1 MKQLLTAKKHLFTR
15 IAIGFGLG
23 ILFGILLPELA
34 IQAKFVGDIYLNLI
48 KMMIIPIIFVAV
60 STGIINIGSSSDLG
74 RIGFKSIVVFVVM
87 FITTAAISL
96 VISYLIR
103 PGQKINIDAV
113 GYDGEITEPSFA
125 DFFMNIVPSNLFQ
138 AISEGDILATI
149 LFTLIFSV
157 AIVVIGKE
165 ADPVKTFINSL
176 SKVIFK
182 ILDFI
187 MELTPI
193 GIISLMAFAT
203 AEYGASIFS
212 ALGLY
217 IFTAYFACIIVFILV
232 MLIPAWLYSKLN
244 PLDFI
249 KGIYKVW
256 LVSLST
262 TSSAVTMPTTMRVT
276 RNDFKVSETITN
288 FVIPLGTTINMAG
301 GAVSFSLLAVFV
313 SDFYNIPLGVG
324 QIIYLVIIATILN
337 MAAPG
342 IPGGG
347 IVLGASFL
355 TLLNLPVELMG
366 PIAAIYR
373 LLDMAYT
380 TMNITGDATAAVLID
395 RSEEKRVLKL
405 NNSEALIS

>member
-1 MKQLLTAKKHLFTR
+1 MKNLLTAKKHLFTR

-23 ILFGILLPELA
+23 ILFGILLPEFS

-48 KMMIIPIIFVAV
+48 QMMIIPIIFVAV

-103 PGQKINIDAV
+103 PGQRINMDAGV
-113 GYDGEITEPSFA
+113 GYDGEITEPSVA

-138 AISEGDILATI
+138 AISEGDIFATI
-149 LFTLIFSV
+149 LFTVIFSV
-157 AIVVIGKE
+157 AIVIVGKE

-193 GIISLMAFAT
+193 GIIFLMAYAI
-203 AEYGASIFS
+203 AEYGAGIFS

-232 MLIPAWLYSKLN
+232 MLIPVWLYCKFN
-244 PLDFI
+244 PIDFI

-262 TSSAVTMPTTMRVT
+262 TSSAVTMPTTMKVT
-276 RNDFKVSETITN
+276 RNDFKVSESITN
-288 FVIPLGTTINMAG
+288 FVVPLGTTINMAG

-313 SDFYNIPLGVG
+313 SDFYDIPLGVG

-355 TLLNLPVELMG
+355 TLLNLPIELMG

-380 TMNITGDATAAVLID
+380 TMNITGDAAAAVLID
-395 RSEEKRVLKL
+395 KSEKKRALKL
-405 NNSEALIS
+405 KSRKA

>member
-23 ILFGILLPELA
+23 ILLGILLPEFS
-34 IQAKFVGDIYLNLI
+34 IQTKFIGDIYLNLI
-48 KMMIIPIIFVAV
+48 QMMIIPIIFVAV

-74 RIGFKSIVVFVVM
+74 RIGFKSIVVFVIM

-96 VISYLIR
+96 AISYLIR

-113 GYDGEITEPSFA
+113 GYDGAITEPSFA

-193 GIISLMAFAT
+193 GIISLMAFAV
-203 AEYGASIFS
+203 AEYGAGIFS

-232 MLIPAWLYSKLN
+232 MLIPAWLYSKLR
-244 PLDFI
+244 PVDFI

-276 RNDFKVSETITN
+276 RNDFKVSESITN
-288 FVIPLGTTINMAG
+288 FVVPLGTTINMAG

-313 SDFYNIPLGVG
+313 SDFYDIPLGVG

-355 TLLNLPVELMG
+355 TLLNLPIELMG

-395 RSEEKRVLKL
+395 KSEEKRALRLK
-405 NNSEALIS
+405 ARKA

>member
-1 MKQLLTAKKHLFTR
+1 MKNLLTAKKHLFTR

-23 ILFGILLPELA
+23 ILFGILLPEFS
-34 IQAKFVGDIYLNLI
+34 IQAKFIGDIYLNLI
-48 KMMIIPIIFVAV
+48 QMMIIPIIFVAV

-74 RIGFKSIVVFVVM
+74 RIGFKSIVVFVAM

-103 PGQKINIDAV
+103 PGQRINMDAGV
-113 GYDGEITEPSFA
+113 GYDGEITEPSVA

-149 LFTLIFSV
+149 LFTVIFSV
-157 AIVVIGKE
+157 AIVIVGKE

-193 GIISLMAFAT
+193 GIIFLMAYAI
-203 AEYGASIFS
+203 AEYGAGIFS

-217 IFTAYFACIIVFILV
+217 IFTAYFACIVVFILV
-232 MLIPAWLYSKLN
+232 MLIPVWLYTKFN
-244 PLDFI
+244 PIDFI

-276 RNDFKVSETITN
+276 RNDFKVSESITN
-288 FVIPLGTTINMAG
+288 FVVPLGTTINMAG

-313 SDFYNIPLGVG
+313 SDFYDIPLGVG
-324 QIIYLVIIATILN
+324 QIIYLVMIATILN

-355 TLLNLPVELMG
+355 TLLNLPIELMG

-395 RSEEKRVLKL
+395 TSEEKRNVKLKARK
-405 NNSEALIS
+405 S

>member
-1 MKQLLTAKKHLFTR
+1 MKNLLTAKKHLFTR

-23 ILFGILLPELA
+23 ILFGILLPEFS
-34 IQAKFVGDIYLNLI
+34 IQAKFIGDIYLNLI
-48 KMMIIPIIFVAV
+48 QMMIIPIIFVAV

-74 RIGFKSIVVFVVM
+74 RIGFKSIVVFVAM

-103 PGQKINIDAV
+103 PGQRINMDAGV
-113 GYDGEITEPSFA
+113 GYDGEITEPSVA
-125 DFFMNIVPSNLFQ
+125 DFFMNIVPSNLFR
-138 AISEGDILATI
+138 AISEGDIFATI
-149 LFTLIFSV
+149 LFTVIFSV
-157 AIVVIGKE
+157 AIVIVGKE

-193 GIISLMAFAT
+193 GIIFLMAYAI
-203 AEYGASIFS
+203 AEYGAGIFS

-217 IFTAYFACIIVFILV
+217 IFTAYFACIVVFILV
-232 MLIPAWLYSKLN
+232 MLIPVWLYSKFN
-244 PLDFI
+244 PIDFI

-276 RNDFKVSETITN
+276 RNDFKVSESITN
-288 FVIPLGTTINMAG
+288 FVVPLGTTINMAG

-313 SDFYNIPLGVG
+313 SDFYDIPLGVG
-324 QIIYLVIIATILN
+324 QIIYLVMIATILN

-347 IVLGASFL
+347 IVLGASFT
-355 TLLNLPVELMG
+355 TLLNLPIELMG
-366 PIAAIYR
+366 LIAAIYR

-380 TMNITGDATAAVLID
+380 TMNITGDAAAAVPID
-395 RSEEKRVLKL
+395 KSEEKRNVKLKARK
-405 NNSEALIS
+405 S

>member
-1 MKQLLTAKKHLFTR
+1 MKNLLTAKKHLFTR

-23 ILFGILLPELA
+23 ILFGILLPEFS
-34 IQAKFVGDIYLNLI
+34 IQAKFIGDIYLNLI
-48 KMMIIPIIFVAV
+48 QMMIIPIIFVAV

-74 RIGFKSIVVFVVM
+74 RIGFKSIVVFVAM

-103 PGQKINIDAV
+103 PGQRINMDAGV
-113 GYDGEITEPSFA
+113 GYDGEITEPSVA

-138 AISEGDILATI
+138 AISEGDIFATI
-149 LFTLIFSV
+149 LFTVIFSV
-157 AIVVIGKE
+157 AIVIVGKE

-193 GIISLMAFAT
+193 GIIFLMAYAI
-203 AEYGASIFS
+203 AEYGAGIFS

-217 IFTAYFACIIVFILV
+217 IFTAYFACIVVFILV
-232 MLIPAWLYSKLN
+232 MLIPVWLYTKFN
-244 PLDFI
+244 PIDFI

-276 RNDFKVSETITN
+276 RNDFKVSESITN
-288 FVIPLGTTINMAG
+288 FVVPLGTTINMAG

-313 SDFYNIPLGVG
+313 SDFYDIPLGVG
-324 QIIYLVIIATILN
+324 QIIYLVMIATILN

-355 TLLNLPVELMG
+355 TLLNLPIELMG

-395 RSEEKRVLKL
+395 KSEEKRNVKLKARK
-405 NNSEALIS
+405 S

>member
-1 MKQLLTAKKHLFTR
+1 MKNLLTAKKHLFTR

-23 ILFGILLPELA
+23 ILFGILLPEFS
-34 IQAKFVGDIYLNLI
+34 IQAKFIGDIYLNLI
-48 KMMIIPIIFVAV
+48 QMMIIPIIFVAV

-74 RIGFKSIVVFVVM
+74 RIGFKSIVVFVAM

-103 PGQKINIDAV
+103 PGQRINMDAGV
-113 GYDGEITEPSFA
+113 GYDGEITEPSVA

-138 AISEGDILATI
+138 AISEGDIFATI
-149 LFTLIFSV
+149 LFTVIFSV
-157 AIVVIGKE
+157 AIVIVGKE

-193 GIISLMAFAT
+193 GIIFLMAYAI
-203 AEYGASIFS
+203 AEYGAGIFS

-217 IFTAYFACIIVFILV
+217 IFTAYFACIVVFILV
-232 MLIPAWLYSKLN
+232 MLIPVWLYTKFN
-244 PLDFI
+244 PIDFI

-276 RNDFKVSETITN
+276 RNDFKVSESITN
-288 FVIPLGTTINMAG
+288 FVVPLGTTINTAG

-313 SDFYNIPLGVG
+313 SDFYDIPLGVG
-324 QIIYLVIIATILN
+324 QIIYLVMIATILN

-355 TLLNLPVELMG
+355 TLLNLPIELMG

-395 RSEEKRVLKL
+395 KSEEKRNVKLKARK
-405 NNSEALIS
+405 S

>member
-1 MKQLLTAKKHLFTR
+1 MKNLLTAKKHLFTR

-23 ILFGILLPELA
+23 ILFGILLPEFS
-34 IQAKFVGDIYLNLI
+34 IQAKFIGDIYLNLI
-48 KMMIIPIIFVAV
+48 QMMIIPIIFVAV

-74 RIGFKSIVVFVVM
+74 RIGFKSIVVFVAM

-103 PGQKINIDAV
+103 PGQRINMDAGV
-113 GYDGEITEPSFA
+113 GYDGEITEPSVA

-138 AISEGDILATI
+138 AISEGDIFATI
-149 LFTLIFSV
+149 LFTVIFSV
-157 AIVVIGKE
+157 AIVIVGKE

-193 GIISLMAFAT
+193 GIIFLMAYAI
-203 AEYGASIFS
+203 AEYGAGIFS

-217 IFTAYFACIIVFILV
+217 IFTAYFACIVVFILG
-232 MLIPAWLYSKLN
+232 MLIPVWLYTKFN
-244 PLDFI
+244 PIDFI

-276 RNDFKVSETITN
+276 RNDFKVSESITN
-288 FVIPLGTTINMAG
+288 FVVPLGTTINMAG

-313 SDFYNIPLGVG
+313 SDFYDIPLGVG
-324 QIIYLVIIATILN
+324 QIIYLVMIATILN

-355 TLLNLPVELMG
+355 TLLNLPIELMG

-395 RSEEKRVLKL
+395 KSEEKRNVKLKARK
-405 NNSEALIS
+405 S

>member
-1 MKQLLTAKKHLFTR
+1 MRQLLTAKKHLFTR

-23 ILFGILLPELA
+23 ILLGILLPEFS
-34 IQAKFVGDIYLNLI
+34 IQTKFIGDIYLNLI
-48 KMMIIPIIFVAV
+48 QMMIIPIIFVAV

-74 RIGFKSIVVFVVM
+74 RIGFKSIVVFVIM
-87 FITTAAISL
+87 FISTAAISL
-96 VISYLIR
+96 AISYLIR
-103 PGQKINIDAV
+103 PGQKITMDAV

-193 GIISLMAFAT
+193 GIISLMAFAV
-203 AEYGASIFS
+203 AEYGAGIFS

-232 MLIPAWLYSKLN
+232 MLIPAWLYSKLR
-244 PLDFI
+244 PVDFI

-276 RNDFKVSETITN
+276 RNDFKVSESITN
-288 FVIPLGTTINMAG
+288 FVVPLGTTINMAG

-313 SDFYNIPLGVG
+313 SDFYDIPLGVG

-355 TLLNLPVELMG
+355 TLLNLPIELMG

-395 RSEEKRVLKL
+395 KSEEKRALRLK
-405 NNSEALIS
+405 ARKA

>member
-1 MKQLLTAKKHLFTR
+1 MKQLLTAKNTYS
-15 IAIGFGLG
+15 
-23 ILFGILLPELA
+23 PELRLDSDSESCLVYFYPNSF

-288 FVIPLGTTINMAG
+288 FVIPLGTTINMVEAEQYRLVYLLSLYPTFTIFHSVL
-301 GAVSFSLLAVFV
+301 AKLFISLLSQRF
-313 SDFYNIPLGVG
+313 
-324 QIIYLVIIATILN
+324 
-337 MAAPG
+337 
-342 IPGGG
+342 
-347 IVLGASFL
+347 
-355 TLLNLPVELMG
+355 
-366 PIAAIYR
+366 
-373 LLDMAYT
+373 
-380 TMNITGDATAAVLID
+380 
-395 RSEEKRVLKL
+395 
-405 NNSEALIS
+405 

>member
-1 MKQLLTAKKHLFTR
+1 MKNLLTAKKHLFTR

-23 ILFGILLPELA
+23 ILFGILLPEFS

-48 KMMIIPIIFVAV
+48 QMMIIPIIFVAV

-74 RIGFKSIVVFVVM
+74 RIGFKSIVVFVSM

-103 PGQKINIDAV
+103 PGQRINIDAGG
-113 GYDGEITEPSFA
+113 GYDGEITEPSVA

-138 AISEGDILATI
+138 AISEGDIFATI
-149 LFTLIFSV
+149 LFTVIFSV
-157 AIVVIGKE
+157 AIVIVGKE

-193 GIISLMAFAT
+193 GIIFLMAYAI
-203 AEYGASIFS
+203 AEYGAGIFS

-232 MLIPAWLYSKLN
+232 MLIPVWLYSKFN
-244 PLDFI
+244 PIDFI

-276 RNDFKVSETITN
+276 RNDFKVSESITN
-288 FVIPLGTTINMAG
+288 FVVPLGTTINMAG

-313 SDFYNIPLGVG
+313 SDFYDIPLGIG
-324 QIIYLVIIATILN
+324 QIIYLVMIATILN

-355 TLLNLPVELMG
+355 TLLNLPIELMG

-380 TMNITGDATAAVLID
+380 TMNITGDAAAAVLID
-395 RSEEKRVLKL
+395 KSEEKRNVKLKARK
-405 NNSEALIS
+405 S

>member
-23 ILFGILLPELA
+23 ILLGILLPEFS
-34 IQAKFVGDIYLNLI
+34 IQTKFIGDIYLNLI
-48 KMMIIPIIFVAV
+48 QMMIIPIIFVAV

-74 RIGFKSIVVFVVM
+74 RIGFKSIVVFVIM

-96 VISYLIR
+96 AISYLIR

-193 GIISLMAFAT
+193 GIISLMAFAV
-203 AEYGASIFS
+203 AEYGAGIFS

-232 MLIPAWLYSKLN
+232 MLIPAWLYSKLR
-244 PLDFI
+244 PVDFI

-276 RNDFKVSETITN
+276 RNDFKVSESITN
-288 FVIPLGTTINMAG
+288 FVVPLGTTINMAG

-313 SDFYNIPLGVG
+313 SDFYDIPLGVG

-355 TLLNLPVELMG
+355 TLLNLPIELMG

-395 RSEEKRVLKL
+395 KSEEKRALRLK
-405 NNSEALIS
+405 ARKA

>member
-23 ILFGILLPELA
+23 ILLGILLPEFS
-34 IQAKFVGDIYLNLI
+34 IQTKFVGDIYLNLI
-48 KMMIIPIIFVAV
+48 QMMIIPIIFVAV

-96 VISYLIR
+96 AISYLIR
-103 PGQKINIDAV
+103 PGQRITMDAV
-113 GYDGEITEPSFA
+113 GYDGEITEPSVA

-193 GIISLMAFAT
+193 GIISLMAFAV
-203 AEYGASIFS
+203 AEYGAGIFS

-232 MLIPAWLYSKLN
+232 MLIPAWLYSKLR
-244 PLDFI
+244 PVDFI

-276 RNDFKVSETITN
+276 RNDFKVSESITN

-313 SDFYNIPLGVG
+313 SDFYDIPLGVG

-355 TLLNLPVELMG
+355 TLLNLPIELMG

-395 RSEEKRVLKL
+395 KSEEKRALKL
-405 NNSEALIS
+405 KARRS

>member
-1 MKQLLTAKKHLFTR
+1 MKNLLTAKKHLFTR

-23 ILFGILLPELA
+23 ILFGILLPEFS
-34 IQAKFVGDIYLNLI
+34 IQAKFIGDIYLNLI
-48 KMMIIPIIFVAV
+48 QMMIIPIIFVAV

-74 RIGFKSIVVFVVM
+74 RIGFKSIVVFVAM

-96 VISYLIR
+96 FISYLIR
-103 PGQKINIDAV
+103 PGQRINMDAGG
-113 GYDGEITEPSFA
+113 GYDGEITEPSVA

-138 AISEGDILATI
+138 AISEGDIFATI
-149 LFTLIFSV
+149 LFTVIFSV
-157 AIVVIGKE
+157 AIVIVGKE
-165 ADPVKTFINSL
+165 ADPVKAFINSL

-193 GIISLMAFAT
+193 GIIFLMAFAI
-203 AEYGASIFS
+203 AEYGAGIFS

-232 MLIPAWLYSKLN
+232 MLIPVWLYSKFN
-244 PLDFI
+244 PIDFI

-276 RNDFKVSETITN
+276 RNDFKVSESITN
-288 FVIPLGTTINMAG
+288 FVVPLGTTINMAG

-313 SDFYNIPLGVG
+313 SDFYDIPLGVG
-324 QIIYLVIIATILN
+324 QIIYLVMIATILN

-355 TLLNLPVELMG
+355 TLLNLPIELMG

-395 RSEEKRVLKL
+395 KSEEKRNVKLKARK
-405 NNSEALIS
+405 S

>member
-1 MKQLLTAKKHLFTR
+1 MKNLLTAKKHLFTR

-23 ILFGILLPELA
+23 ILFGILLPEFS
-34 IQAKFVGDIYLNLI
+34 IQAKFIGDIYLNLI
-48 KMMIIPIIFVAV
+48 QMMIIPIIFVAV

-74 RIGFKSIVVFVVM
+74 RIGFKSIVVFVAM

-103 PGQKINIDAV
+103 PGQRINMDAGV
-113 GYDGEITEPSFA
+113 GYDGEITEPSVA

-138 AISEGDILATI
+138 AISEGDIFATI
-149 LFTLIFSV
+149 LFTVIFSV
-157 AIVVIGKE
+157 AIVIVGKE

-193 GIISLMAFAT
+193 GIIFLMAYAI
-203 AEYGASIFS
+203 AEYGAGIFS

-217 IFTAYFACIIVFILV
+217 IFTAYFACIVVFILV
-232 MLIPAWLYSKLN
+232 MLIPVWLYSKFN
-244 PLDFI
+244 PIDFI

-276 RNDFKVSETITN
+276 RNDFKVSESITN
-288 FVIPLGTTINMAG
+288 FVVPLGTTINMAG

-313 SDFYNIPLGVG
+313 SDFYDIPLGVG
-324 QIIYLVIIATILN
+324 QIIYLVMIATILN

-347 IVLGASFL
+347 IVLGASFT
-355 TLLNLPVELMG
+355 TLLNLPIELMG
-366 PIAAIYR
+366 LIAAIYR

-380 TMNITGDATAAVLID
+380 TMNITGDAAAAV
-395 RSEEKRVLKL
+395 
-405 NNSEALIS
+405 